1 MDEDLQ
7 NKSEP
12 EFKIITLGNSGVGKT
27 SIIQRFMSNDFNY
40 NQLSTLG
47 VAFSY
52 KTIEINNQKIK
63 FKLID
68 TGGQEK
74 YRALSKSYF
83 KHADVVLFVF
93 DLNNKNSF
101 ESIQYWVD
109 LFSENSGEKSIIGKY
124 LIGNK
129 NDLEQNVD
137 QDLID
142 ELVEKNNL
150 LYMSTSAQTKH
161 QIEELF
167 QFIGGELYE
176 YLKKKEKN
184 KGNSSRSKGKAL
196 SKVHLNQRQERK
208 CCK

>member
-1 MDEDLQ
+1 M
-7 NKSEP
+7 
-12 EFKIITLGNSGVGKT
+12 
-27 SIIQRFMSNDFNY
+27 
-40 NQLSTLG
+40 
-47 VAFSY
+47 
-52 KTIEINNQKIK
+52 
-63 FKLID
+63 
-68 TGGQEK
+68 
-74 YRALSKSYF
+74 
-83 KHADVVLFVF
+83 
-93 DLNNKNSF
+93 
-101 ESIQYWVD
+101 
-109 LFSENSGEKSIIGKY
+109 
-124 LIGNK
+124 
-129 NDLEQNVD
+129 EQNVD

-176 YLKKKEKN
+176 YLNKKEKN

>member
-1 MDEDLQ
+1 
-7 NKSEP
+7 
-12 EFKIITLGNSGVGKT
+12 
-27 SIIQRFMSNDFNY
+27 MSNEFNY

-196 SKVHLNQRQERK
+196 SKVHLNKRQEKK
-208 CCK
+208 CCN